1 MNLAETRFRDLIKIA
16 SDINYHLPIL
26 FEYAKKCGHVTEF
39 GVRTGVSTMA
49 FLSACPKRLVS
60 YDLFHD
66 VGVAEGFKEARE
78 MGLNYDYKIENVL
91 ETEIEETDLL
101 FIDTFHTE
109 DQIQK
114 ELSLHASK
122 VKKYI
127 IFHDVETYGWIG
139 EDGGCGIL
147 RKILEFITLNTG
159 WKPIYYSRFNNGLLV
174 IEKC

>member
-1 MNLAETRFRDLIKIA
+1 MNLAKTRFKDSIQMV
-16 SDINYHLPIL
+16 SDISYHLPTL
-26 FEYAKKCGHVTEF
+26 FEYAKKCDHVTEF

-66 VGVAEGFKEARE
+66 VGVAEGFREARE
-78 MGLNYDYKIENVL
+78 MGLNYEYKIENVL

-101 FIDTFHTE
+101 FIDTFHSE
-109 DQIQK
+109 IQLSK
-114 ELSLHASK
+114 ELELHAGK
-122 VKKYI
+122 VRKWI

-139 EDGGCGIL
+139 EDGDCGIL
-147 RKILEFITLNTG
+147 RKILEFLTLNPE
-159 WKPIYYSRFNNGLLV
+159 WKPVYYTRINNGLLV